1 MPRWLLLPLILAVI
15 VACDTRPNKHKWTLV
30 ASPGNTRIVY
40 LSEPALADRAFISQI
55 LTYLVK
61 EGNIVI
67 VQFFD
72 SDIFVPHSEVMSDGE
87 KMHWK
92 ARYEKNPVT
101 GVERFHWV
109 EIVDPRAKPVVV
121 RFTEDSIRPAP

>member
-1 MPRWLLLPLILAVI
+1 MKKVLLLSLAL
-15 VACDTRPNKHKWTLV
+15 AALLSCDTRPGKHKWSLV

-40 LSEPALADRAFISQI
+40 LSEPAFADKTFISQV
-55 LTYLVK
+55 LKYLVT
-61 EGNIVI
+61 EGNITV

-72 SDIFVPHSEVMSDGE
+72 SDVFVPHSAQITDAE
-87 KMHWK
+87 KLHWK

-109 EIVDPRAKPVVV
+109 EIADPRAKPIVI
-121 RFTEDSIRPAP
+121 RFVEDSIRPAP